1 MGTHRMEIDE
11 VEEDEDE
18 EDEGH
23 TLLGRGAKHDTP
35 GRPPPQQRGSIVTF
49 VLLWYT
55 ASTALIFI
63 NKWAFGVARIRF
75 PLMVT
80 AAHLAMKTVLAA
92 LTLCLQLGSLPTIK
106 HTHTTWVAFACAGCA
121 TATDIA
127 LSNASFMY
135 VTVTTYIIVKS
146 SVPAWI
152 LCFSLCL
159 GLVSWRP
166 SLLAVVALLVS
177 GICLGALPLDRW
189 FISAAVQWPELRAM
203 PDWAEI
209 EIERGVWASL
219 GLGGEAVGWTSG
231 LQLLPPSTHT
241 HTSADVTQKPLT
253 KHEPGVARAVTSGAV
268 DAAAPY
274 DSPPPSVEAPAAVE
288 TAAAET
294 APAAGGAAGLVS
306 VATGAATG
314 DLAIGANA
322 AAAWRGDLPPVQVP
336 VPLLGDGRRLGMESR
351 GAVSGAVLAGEH
363 AAEAVQRQEH
373 MVGVVMV
380 LIAALC
386 SGLRWA
392 TLQLL
397 LQAPVDAQR
406 GPREQLEP
414 LSPLLVTLRTAPFGV
429 ALLLPLALVLEY
441 DEMETF
447 GRRAA
452 AAGLS
457 SVEMGTAVV
466 DESTVQP
473 QMAFGALL
481 ALLVGGGM
489 LAFLMLLCE
498 LRVVQLA
505 SGLTL
510 SVLGVLKEVLT
521 VGASVILFG
530 DTITTLKAAGLGLC
544 VIGIGL
550 YQRIQR
556 SPDDCT

>member
-1 MGTHRMEIDE
+1 MGTHLMIDE

-35 GRPPPQQRGSIVTF
+35 GRPPPQQRGSLVTF

-92 LTLCLQLGSLPTIK
+92 LTLYLQLGSLPTIK
-106 HTHTTWVAFACAGCA
+106 HTHTTWVAFVCAGCA

-135 VTVTTYIIVKS
+135 ITVTTYIIVKS

-189 FISAAVQWPELRAM
+189 FISAAVQWPEPRAM
-203 PDWAEI
+203 PDWAER
-209 EIERGVWASL
+209 ESERAVWASL
-219 GLGGEAVGWTSG
+219 GLVGGDAVGWTSG

-241 HTSADVTQKPLT
+241 LADVTQKPLP
-253 KHEPGVARAVTSGAV
+253 KHEPSLASAAV

-274 DSPPPSVEAPAAVE
+274 DSTPPAAE
-288 TAAAET
+288 TAAAEV
-294 APAAGGAAGLVS
+294 AAAGGVAGLVS
-306 VATGAATG
+306 VATGATG
-314 DLAIGANA
+314 DLAI

-336 VPLLGDGRRLGMESR
+336 VPVPLVHGDGRRLGTESR
-351 GAVSGAVLAGEH
+351 GAANDAEPAGEH

-406 GPREQLEP
+406 GPRAQLEP

-429 ALLLPLALVLEY
+429 VLLLPLALVLEY
-441 DEMETF
+441 DEIETF

-457 SVEMGTAVV
+457 TEMDAAAMAV
-466 DESTVQP
+466 DEAAVQP
-473 QMAFGALL
+473 PMAIGALL
-481 ALLVGGGM
+481 ALLVGGGV

-521 VGASVILFG
+521 VGASVLLFG

-556 SPDDCT
+556 

>member
-92 LTLCLQLGSLPTIK
+92 LTLYLQLGSLPTIK

-189 FISAAVQWPELRAM
+189 FISAAVQWPEPRAM
-203 PDWAEI
+203 PDWAER

-336 VPLLGDGRRLGMESR
+336 VPLVGDGRRLGMESR

-406 GPREQLEP
+406 GPRAQLEP

-429 ALLLPLALVLEY
+429 VLLLPLALVLEY

-556 SPDDCT
+556 

>member
-1 MGTHRMEIDE
+1 MEIDE

-92 LTLCLQLGSLPTIK
+92 LTLYLQLGSLPTIK

-135 VTVTTYIIVKS
+135 ITVTTYIIVKS

-189 FISAAVQWPELRAM
+189 FISAAVQWPEPRAM
-203 PDWAEI
+203 PDWAER

-241 HTSADVTQKPLT
+241 SADVTQKPLT
-253 KHEPGVARAVTSGAV
+253 KHEPGLASAVTSGAV

-274 DSPPPSVEAPAAVE
+274 DSLPPSVEAPAAVE

-294 APAAGGAAGLVS
+294 APRRRRRRRFGE
-306 VATGAATG
+306 
-314 DLAIGANA
+314 
-322 AAAWRGDLPPVQVP
+322 RGH
-336 VPLLGDGRRLGMESR
+336 GRHG
-351 GAVSGAVLAGEH
+351 
-363 AAEAVQRQEH
+363 
-373 MVGVVMV
+373 
-380 LIAALC
+380 
-386 SGLRWA
+386 
-392 TLQLL
+392 
-397 LQAPVDAQR
+397 
-406 GPREQLEP
+406 
-414 LSPLLVTLRTAPFGV
+414 
-429 ALLLPLALVLEY
+429 
-441 DEMETF
+441 
-447 GRRAA
+447 
-452 AAGLS
+452 
-457 SVEMGTAVV
+457 
-466 DESTVQP
+466 
-473 QMAFGALL
+473 
-481 ALLVGGGM
+481 
-489 LAFLMLLCE
+489 
-498 LRVVQLA
+498 
-505 SGLTL
+505 
-510 SVLGVLKEVLT
+510 
-521 VGASVILFG
+521 
-530 DTITTLKAAGLGLC
+530 
-544 VIGIGL
+544 
-550 YQRIQR
+550 
-556 SPDDCT
+556 

>member
-1 MGTHRMEIDE
+1 
-11 VEEDEDE
+11 
-18 EDEGH
+18 
-23 TLLGRGAKHDTP
+23 
-35 GRPPPQQRGSIVTF
+35 
-49 VLLWYT
+49 
-55 ASTALIFI
+55 
-63 NKWAFGVARIRF
+63 
-75 PLMVT
+75 
-80 AAHLAMKTVLAA
+80 
-92 LTLCLQLGSLPTIK
+92 
-106 HTHTTWVAFACAGCA
+106 
-121 TATDIA
+121 
-127 LSNASFMY
+127 
-135 VTVTTYIIVKS
+135 
-146 SVPAWI
+146 
-152 LCFSLCL
+152 
-159 GLVSWRP
+159 
-166 SLLAVVALLVS
+166 
-177 GICLGALPLDRW
+177 
-189 FISAAVQWPELRAM
+189 
-203 PDWAEI
+203 
-209 EIERGVWASL
+209 
-219 GLGGEAVGWTSG
+219 

-253 KHEPGVARAVTSGAV
+253 KHEPGLARAVTSGAV

-294 APAAGGAAGLVS
+294 APAAGGASGLVS

-314 DLAIGANA
+314 DLAIGAIA

-336 VPLLGDGRRLGMESR
+336 VPLVGDGRRLGMESR

-556 SPDDCT
+556 